1 MADEN
6 NRAGAQGSSEAYH
19 SRYPFGK
26 VDMHAGGTVSAM
38 HAEKIRT
45 ADLPAFR
52 LDPKDATIMLCLIGI
67 GAYILGFLIGLAV

>member
-1 MADEN
+1 
-6 NRAGAQGSSEAYH
+6 
-19 SRYPFGK
+19 
-26 VDMHAGGTVSAM
+26 MHAGGTFSAM